1 MRSGFGIYESKEE
14 VYEGSWREGV
24 EDGEGKLVVKG
35 RFEYSDK
42 RVYEGYWHH
51 NNKFGMGTV
60 FFPNGVKF
68 HGLFQKGC
76 NTEGIFSRVVKKEVS
91 KEVGCLEN
99 YNWGEDKLN
108 KNL

>member
-1 MRSGFGIYESKEE
+1 MHGQGVYIFKSGELYRGDIQNGLKHGF
-14 VYEGSWREGV
+14 
-24 EDGEGKLVVKG
+24 G